1 MGLAIPLEGFE
12 DFKTYLKTHKK
23 SSNVRQIICYA
34 KRYHNVLE
42 TGDASAIVSLPSAA
56 MRHHI
61 MESLAAYSKYCGK
74 YDKWQQIRKQYLLKW
89 TSGNE
94 SLETMHRFFNPD
106 LTLDG
111 MLQRIKEMI
120 VNTPTPIAEI
130 VKFGCCVGLR
140 SAEIVESV
148 RLINDRE
155 AFPKYYDSVQ
165 MTLCHYKFK
174 QFLRSTKKAFLSYI
188 TPQALEPIQN
198 LTKVPTYSS
207 IRHICNRRRMPCN
220 LHLCRKVF
228 ASWLHESGFS
238 DITIDMLQGRCPQ
251 SVLAQHYISPN
262 ASLRDKVLQAIHQL
276 KEKIS

>member
-1 MGLAIPLEGFE
+1 MTSG
-12 DFKTYLKTHKK
+12 
-23 SSNVRQIICYA
+23 
-34 KRYHNVLE
+34 
-42 TGDASAIVSLPSAA
+42 
-56 MRHHI
+56 
-61 MESLAAYSKYCGK
+61 SKYVN
-74 YDKWQQIRKQYLLKW
+74 RYLLKW

-251 SVLAQHYISPN
+251 SGTCSALYFTKCFTKRQSFAGYTPVK
-262 ASLRDKVLQAIHQL
+262 RKDKL
-276 KEKIS
+276 KNQFFLNIIMK